1 MSDQPENLALVYLRR
16 IDAKLDKLQTDIPEI
31 KERLGFLEGTYASVS
46 RRVDRMDDR
55 LERIER
61 RLDLVDMTT

>member
-1 MSDQPENLALVYLRR
+1 MSDQPDNLALVFLRR
-16 IDAKLDKLQTDIPEI
+16 IDASQAEMRQDIREI

-46 RRVDRMDDR
+46 RRVDRMDER

-61 RLDLVDMTT
+61 RLDLVDMTA